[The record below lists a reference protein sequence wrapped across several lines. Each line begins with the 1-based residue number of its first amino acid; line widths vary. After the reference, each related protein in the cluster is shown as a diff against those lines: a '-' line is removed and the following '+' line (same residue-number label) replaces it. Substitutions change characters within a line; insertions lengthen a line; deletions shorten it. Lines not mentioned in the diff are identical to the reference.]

1 MVEDTSITCVS
12 THPEVYL
19 ICIILYAFVPTDT
32 KGCEFDMRITMICIG
47 STGDVRP
54 YIVLGRE
61 LKRRGHDV
69 KIAAFDTFEQVVKK
83 EGMRFHPISGDVR
96 DFMATIMSKGANGV
110 TFLRQVRNSLV
121 DIIDPF
127 LEDLEAACDDAEAL
141 IATFFGQIFHSLAEV
156 RHIPYI
162 QTHYY
167 PMDRNKTAPIAA
179 APGQRVG
186 KAWNNVTYPLGYL
199 LISLLEK
206 YYLSDWR
213 KARGMT
219 PRKLKAQ
226 PDYMLNG
233 HVVPVLYAMSPLL
246 MPRPVDW
253 AENIH
258 MTGFWLDDQSAV
270 DYVPDPDLQAF
281 LDAGEPPVY
290 IGFGSMVSDDMGE
303 TLNIVLE
310 AVRRS
315 GVRAIL
321 AKGWGGMDIP
331 ETPDVFVAGF
341 VPHDWL
347 FTKVKA
353 VVHHGGAG
361 TTAAGI
367 LAGKPTLVIPFGGDQ
382 PFWGN
387 RVRQLG
393 VGPNPIS
400 RERLTVRKLTNAL
413 IKLVETKSYEV
424 AAEELGSRLKTEDGD
439 VLAVDVIEHELRKW
453 LREEGRQ
460 PVLVAEQQSP
470 SAGA

>member
-1 MVEDTSITCVS
+1 VLYTKKGFF
-12 THPEVYL
+12 
-19 ICIILYAFVPTDT
+19 CIHMDHRYT
-32 KGCEFDMRITMICIG
+32 KGSEPGMRITMICIG

-69 KIAAFDTFEQVVKK
+69 KIAAFDTFEEAVKR

-96 DFMATIMSKGANGV
+96 DFMATIMSKGVNGV
-110 TFLRQVRNSLV
+110 AFLKQVRNSLV

-167 PMDRNKTAPIAA
+167 PMDQNKTAPIAA

-186 KAWNNVTYPLGYL
+186 KAWNNMTYPLGYL
-199 LISLLEK
+199 LISLMEK

-213 KARGMT
+213 KARGMA
-219 PRKLKAQ
+219 PRKLQ
-226 PDYMLNG
+226 RRPNYELNG
-233 HVVPVLYAMSPLL
+233 HTVPVLYAMSPLL

-253 AENIH
+253 SANIH
-258 MTGFWLDDQSAV
+258 MTGFWLDDQAAL
-270 DYVPDPDLQAF
+270 DYEPEPGLQEF

-310 AVRRS
+310 AIRRS
-315 GVRAIL
+315 GVRAIM

-331 ETPDVFVAGF
+331 DTPNVYKAGF

-347 FTKVKA
+347 FSKVSA

-382 PFWGN
+382 PFWGE
-387 RVRQLG
+387 RVRLLG
-393 VGPNPIS
+393 VGPKPIP
-400 RERLTVRKLTNAL
+400 RERLTVRRMTNAL
-413 IKLVETKSYEV
+413 NLLVGNKSYQV
-424 AAEELGSRLKTEDGD
+424 AAKELGQRLKNEDGAIC
-439 VLAVDVIEHELRKW
+439 AVDVIEHELRKW
-453 LREEGRQ
+453 LRQEGRT
-460 PVLVAEQQSP
+460 PVLVETPQHSAE
-470 SAGA
+470 A

>member
-1 MVEDTSITCVS
+1 
-12 THPEVYL
+12 
-19 ICIILYAFVPTDT
+19 
-32 KGCEFDMRITMICIG
+32 MRITMICIG

-69 KIAAFDTFEQVVKK
+69 KIAAFDTFEEAVKK

-96 DFMATIMSKGANGV
+96 DFMANIMSKGVNGV
-110 TFLRQVRNSLV
+110 VFLKQVRNSLV

-127 LEDLEAACDDAEAL
+127 LADLESACDDAEAL
-141 IATFFGQIFHSLAEV
+141 ISTFFGQIFYSLAEV

-186 KAWNNVTYPLGYL
+186 KAWNDMTYQVGYL
-199 LISLLEK
+199 LISLMEK

-219 PRKLKAQ
+219 PRKLR
-226 PDYMLNG
+226 PYPNYELNG
-233 HVVPVLYAMSPLL
+233 HTVPVLYAMSPLL
-246 MPRPVDW
+246 LPRPVDW
-253 AENIH
+253 SANIH
-258 MTGFWLDDQSAV
+258 MTGFWLDDRSAV
-270 DYVPDPDLQAF
+270 DYQPEPELQAF

-303 TLNIVLE
+303 TLNIILE

-315 GVRAIL
+315 GVRAIM

-331 ETPDVFVAGF
+331 ETPNVYVAGF

-347 FTKVKA
+347 FSKVKA

-382 PFWGN
+382 PFWGE
-387 RVRQLG
+387 RVRALG
-393 VGPNPIS
+393 VGPKPIP
-400 RERLTVRKLTNAL
+400 RERLSVRRMTNAL
-413 IKLVETKSYEV
+413 NLLVGTKSYQV
-424 AAEELGSRLKTEDGD
+424 AAQELGQRLKNEDGAIC
-439 VLAVDVIEHELRKW
+439 AVDVIEHELRKW
-453 LREEGRQ
+453 LRQEGRP
-460 PVLVAEQQSP
+460 PVLVEPAVQEMTAE
-470 SAGA
+470 A